1 MQMRFLYYPY
11 NKEGKMKKKIALLLV
26 LLLAMFGLASGFGV
40 TEVQADGDDITSV
53 TSPVPDP

>member
-40 TEVQADGDDITSV
+40 TEVQQMEMT
-53 TSPVPDP
+53 

>member
-1 MQMRFLYYPY
+1 MEVRFLYYPY

-26 LLLAMFGLASGFGV
+26 MLLAMFGIASGFGA
-40 TEVQADGDDITSV
+40 TEVHADGDDITSV